1 MKVGQ
6 REKEIYK
13 VTIIGA
19 ISNLLL
25 LILKFITGFL
35 SNSAAMIADA
45 VHSLSDFVTDIVIM
59 VFVRLSSK
67 GEDNKYNYGHGKFE
81 TLATAVIG
89 IILAIVGFGIMK
101 NGIISIVEVAKGN
114 TIEDPG
120 IIAFV
125 AAIVSIIVK
134 EILYRYTIAKGNKL
148 DSPAVIA
155 NAWHHRGDAVS
166 SIGTALGI
174 GGAILLG
181 NKWIILDPIA
191 AVIVS
196 VFILKVAYL
205 LTKACLDELL
215 EKALPKEIENKI
227 IETVLS
233 FEEVNSLHHLR
244 TRRIGKRYSIDVNV
258 RMDGTMNLYEAHNI
272 SIDIENKL
280 KKELKKEI
288 FINIHM
294 EPMKQQA

>member
-1 MKVGQ
+1 
-6 REKEIYK
+6 
-13 VTIIGA
+13 
-19 ISNLLL
+19 
-25 LILKFITGFL
+25 
-35 SNSAAMIADA
+35 MIADA
-45 VHSLSDFVTDIVIM
+45 VHSLYDFVTDIVVM
-59 VFVRLSSK
+59 VLVRLSSK

-81 TLATAVIG
+81 TLATAVI
-89 IILAIVGFGIMK
+89 
-101 NGIISIVEVAKGN
+101 
-114 TIEDPG
+114 
-120 IIAFV
+120 
-125 AAIVSIIVK
+125 
-134 EILYRYTIAKGNKL
+134 
-148 DSPAVIA
+148 
-155 NAWHHRGDAVS
+155 
-166 SIGTALGI
+166 
-174 GGAILLG
+174 
-181 NKWIILDPIA
+181 
-191 AVIVS
+191 VS

-215 EKALPKEIENKI
+215 EKTLPKEIENKI